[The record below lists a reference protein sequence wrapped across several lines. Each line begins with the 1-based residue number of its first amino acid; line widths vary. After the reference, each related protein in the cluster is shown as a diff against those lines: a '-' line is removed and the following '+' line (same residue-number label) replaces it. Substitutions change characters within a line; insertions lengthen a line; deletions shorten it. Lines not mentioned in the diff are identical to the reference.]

1 MPSVAPSPSLADL
14 GWDDDWAAT
23 LEATV
28 VGGSARG
35 ELVPGRVARVDRGL
49 CTVLTATGPERATM
63 AHDMRISV
71 GDWVALAPALAPGRS
86 GDPGGRPVVAVV
98 LPRRTVFRR
107 GVEGSSTADQV
118 VAANIDT
125 VFVVNA
131 LDARVSIRRI
141 ERYLA
146 LTWQSGATPVVL
158 LTKTDAVDPDE
169 LARAAEAIDTVTAGT
184 PVHQISVTTGQGIDE
199 LAPYLTPGRTVALL
213 GLSGAGKSTLVN
225 RLAGEDLLATAAV
238 RADGKGRHT
247 TTHRQLVP
255 LPAGGLLLDTPGMRA
270 ISMWDATEGVQQAFA
285 DIEQLLGHCRF
296 ADCSHRAEPGCEV
309 LAALADGRIT
319 APRLDSW
326 RKLHAELEDQ
336 DARQAVRLRAD
347 TAKEAK
353 ASLKA
358 ARARIRS

>member
-1 MPSVAPSPSLADL
+1 LPPVPPSPSLADL
-14 GWDDDWAAT
+14 GWDDDWAAA
-23 LEATV
+23 LEATLLGV
-28 VGGSARG
+28 PGTIP
-35 ELVPGRVARVDRGL
+35 VPGRVSRVDRGL
-49 CTVLTATGPERATM
+49 CTVLTATGSERVTM
-63 AHDMRISV
+63 AHDVRIAV
-71 GDWVALAPALAPGRS
+71 GDWVALAAP
-86 GDPGGRPVVAVV
+86 GDPGDRSAVAAV

-131 LDARVSIRRI
+131 LDARVSVRRI

-158 LTKTDAVDPDE
+158 LTKTDAVTSEE
-169 LARAAEAIDTVTAGT
+169 LARAAVAIDSVTAGT
-184 PVHQISVTTGQGIDE
+184 PVHQISVTTGQGLDE
-199 LAPYLTPGRTVALL
+199 LDRYLTRGRTVALL

-225 RLAGEDLLATAAV
+225 RLVGEDLLATAAV

-285 DIEQLLGHCRF
+285 DIEGLLGECRF
-296 ADCSHRAEPGCEV
+296 ADCSHLAEPGCEV
-309 LAALADGRIT
+309 LAALADGRLS
-319 APRLDSW
+319 AERLDSW
-326 RKLHAELEDQ
+326 RKLQAELEDQ

-347 TAKEAK
+347 SAKEAK

-358 ARARIRS
+358 ARARLRG

>member
-1 MPSVAPSPSLADL
+1 MPPVPPSPSLADL
-14 GWDDDWAAT
+14 GWDVDWAVT
-23 LEATV
+23 LEETIAGV
-28 VGGSARG
+28 AAGAGV
-35 ELVPGRVARVDRGL
+35 VPGRVSRVDRGL
-49 CTVLTATGPERATM
+49 CTVLTAAGSERATM
-63 AHDMRISV
+63 AHDVSISV
-71 GDWVALAPALAPGRS
+71 GDWVALGGSGQPG
-86 GDPGGRPVVAVV
+86 DRPDVAAV

-107 GVEGSSTADQV
+107 GVDGSSTADQV

-131 LDARVSIRRI
+131 LDARVSVRRI

-158 LTKTDAVDPDE
+158 LTKTDAIDPDE

-199 LAPYLTPGRTVALL
+199 LAPYLTRGCTVALL

-225 RLAGEDLLATAAV
+225 RLAGEELLATAAV

-270 ISMWDATEGVQQAFA
+270 ISMWDATEGVRQAFA

-296 ADCSHRAEPGCEV
+296 ADCTHQSEPGCQV
-309 LAALADGRIT
+309 LAALADGGLP
-319 APRLDSW
+319 AQRLDSW
-326 RKLHAELEDQ
+326 RKLQAELDEQ
-336 DARQAVRLRAD
+336 DARQAVRLRTD

-358 ARARIRS
+358 ARARIRT

>member
-1 MPSVAPSPSLADL
+1 MPPVPPSPSLTDL
-14 GWDDDWAAT
+14 GWDDEWAAT
-23 LEATV
+23 L
-28 VGGSARG
+28 VGVAPAG
-35 ELVPGRVARVDRGL
+35 LVPGRVSRVDRGL
-49 CTVLTATGPERATM
+49 CTVLTAGGSERVTM
-63 AHDMRISV
+63 AHDVRIAV
-71 GDWVALAPALAPGRS
+71 GDWVALAPPGEA
-86 GDPGGRPVVAVV
+86 GGRRAVAAV

-131 LDARVSIRRI
+131 LDARVSVRRI

-158 LTKTDAVDPDE
+158 LTKTDAVEPDE
-169 LARAAEAIDTVTAGT
+169 LARAAAAIDLVTAGT

-199 LAPYLTPGRTVALL
+199 LAPYLTAGCTVALL

-270 ISMWDATEGVQQAFA
+270 ISIWDATEGVQQAFA
-285 DIEQLLGHCRF
+285 DIEELLGQCRF
-296 ADCSHRAEPGCEV
+296 TDCSHRAEPGCEV
-309 LAALADGRIT
+309 LAALADGRLS
-319 APRLDSW
+319 AQRLDSW
-326 RKLHAELEDQ
+326 RKLQEELEDQ